1 MIVDKS
7 EEEGLPLFVRV
18 GRVGQVGAVQGVPLP
33 QVAKSV
39 SFKATVR
46 FWLLF
51 SGQLSGGRPPFGQL
65 AAQGSFCQTFFRD
78 WVFPVHL

>member
-18 GRVGQVGAVQGVPLP
+18 GRIGQGGAVQSVPLP
-33 QVAKSV
+33 QIAKSV

-46 FWLLF
+46 FGLL
-51 SGQLSGGRPPFGQL
+51 LGG
-65 AAQGSFCQTFFRD
+65 
-78 WVFPVHL
+78 